1 MRDMKPITLALLAA
15 AFCWAGL
22 ASASPAQGGWRQW
35 EVRLRDG
42 RRLEANPL
50 GAPDDGHLSLSVG
63 AYDRREHR
71 IARALVQVVAA
82 QPLPGETLPAAPAV
96 TLCEDAIVLRDGTTT
111 IGRISLARVRWS
123 EGVVAQRGDTVDLR
137 DVAYL
142 VFAAR
147 DPEGAKCR
155 REANRHQPDVT
166 YPGFTHPVGSRQTPR
181 RCADDCRT

>member
-1 MRDMKPITLALLAA
+1 MLVTFRCA
-15 AFCWAGL
+15 
-22 ASASPAQGGWRQW
+22 
-35 EVRLRDG
+35 V
-42 RRLEANPL
+42 

-123 EGVVAQRGDTVDLR
+123 EGIVAQRSDTVDLR

-166 YPGFTHPVGSRQTPR
+166 YPGFTHPVGSRQTPKL
-181 RCADDCRT
+181 CADDCRT